1 MNTARRLVALGAISG
16 FVAVVMGAFGA
27 HGLRQI
33 QPPIP
38 EQRLL
43 AFDTGVRYQMYH
55 ALALIA
61 AAWVATQLSETWA
74 RRAGHWF
81 VIGTV
86 LFSWSLYALVL
97 FDRKWLGMITPFGG
111 LAFLVGWA
119 FLAVAAVTS
128 SHPAP

>member
-1 MNTARRLVALGAISG
+1 MNTARRLVTLAAISG

-27 HGLRQI
+27 HGLKQI
-33 QPPIP
+33 QPPLP
-38 EQRLL
+38 EQRLI

-55 ALALIA
+55 ALALLA
-61 AAWVATQLSETWA
+61 TAWVATQMSEKWA
-74 RRAGHWF
+74 RRAGAWF

-97 FDRKWLGMITPFGG
+97 LDQPWLGRVTPFGG

-119 FLAVAAVTS
+119 FLAVAAISS
-128 SHPAP
+128 SHPTE